1 LHIVR
6 GELKMKTRNL
16 VLIALFAAL
25 TAIGGF
31 LNIPTPTVPFS
42 LQFLFCAY
50 AGVLLG
56 SKNALLSQVLY
67 LSIGLIGLPVFTK
80 GGGIGY
86 VFQPS
91 FGFLLGFAVCAF
103 IIGLIVE
110 RAAKPSLM
118 RITLAVLLG
127 LLSTYIIGTIYLY
140 LITNYLAAP
149 GNEINFSTAIA
160 WGVTPF
166 ILFDLIKV
174 AIVSITSFVT
184 QRPYC

>member
-1 LHIVR
+1 
-6 GELKMKTRNL
+6 MKTKDL

-25 TAIGGF
+25 TAVGGF

-56 SKNALLSQVLY
+56 SKKALMSQLLY
-67 LSIGLIGLPVFTK
+67 LAIGLIGVPVFTK

-86 VFQPS
+86 VLQPS

-110 RAAKPSLM
+110 REPKPGFL
-118 RITLAVLLG
+118 RITTAVSLG
-127 LLSTYIIGTIYLY
+127 LLSTYVIGALYLY
-140 LITNYLAAP
+140 FITNYLAAP
-149 GNEINFSTAIA
+149 GSEINIATAIA
-160 WGVTPF
+160 WGVSPF
-166 ILFDLIKV
+166 IAFDLIKV
-174 AIVSITSFVT
+174 AIVSVTSLKILPALRRA
-184 QRPYC
+184 Q